1 MVINGQKLT
10 LVRGIPGSGKSTHAK
25 TLDAKLVEADQ
36 FFIDKDGLY
45 QYDNAQI
52 KNAHNWCKLETTRL
66 LKAGF
71 NVVVANTF
79 VKNWEMKFYQN
90 LANDMELAF
99 EVIEVKGSYQN
110 VHGVPDSVVERM
122 ASQFETLHSSFVTTT
137 RGYAA

>member
-1 MVINGQKLT
+1 MVINEQKLT

-45 QYDNAQI
+45 QYDNDQI
-52 KNAHNWCKLETTRL
+52 KDAHNWCKLESKRL

-90 LANDMELAF
+90 LANDMGLAF
-99 EVIEVKGSYQN
+99 EVIEMKGSYQN
-110 VHGVPDSVVERM
+110 VHGVPNSVVARM
-122 ASQFETLHSSFVTTT
+122 ASQFETLDSSFVTIK

>member
-1 MVINGQKLT
+1 MVINEQKLT

-52 KNAHNWCKLETTRL
+52 KYAHNWCKFETKRL

-90 LANDMELAF
+90 LANDMGLAF
-99 EVIEVKGSYQN
+99 EVVEMKGNYQN
-110 VHGVPDSVVERM
+110 VHGVPDSVVARM
-122 ASQFETLHSSFVTTT
+122 ASQFETLDSSFVITK

>member
-1 MVINGQKLT
+1 MVTNEQKLT

-99 EVIEVKGSYQN
+99 EVIEMKG
-110 VHGVPDSVVERM
+110 VIRM
-122 ASQFETLHSSFVTTT
+122 YMVCLIPWLNAWLLSLKRFTQAL
-137 RGYAA
+137 

>member
-1 MVINGQKLT
+1 MNEQKLT

-52 KNAHNWCKLETTRL
+52 KDAHKWCKLETKRL
-66 LKAGF
+66 LKAGL

-90 LANDMELAF
+90 LANDMGLAF
-99 EVIEVKGSYQN
+99 EVIEMNGNYQN
-110 VHGVPDSVVERM
+110 VHGVPDSVVARM
-122 ASQFETLHSSFVTTT
+122 ASQFEKLEASLSSVVNK
-137 RGYAA
+137 RG